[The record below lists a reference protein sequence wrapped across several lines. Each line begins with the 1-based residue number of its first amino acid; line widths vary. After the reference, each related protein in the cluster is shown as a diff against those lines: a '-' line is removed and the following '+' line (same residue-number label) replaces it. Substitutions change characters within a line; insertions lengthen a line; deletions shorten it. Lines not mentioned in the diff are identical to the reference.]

1 MLRSLAVERIE
12 FVLDQLNL
20 IKHHA
25 VCRERLKPH
34 LQLLFLFM
42 FHLNGRQ
49 FGSVGF
55 TLPMQLHFGLRLT
68 MLQALDGLLFTGNL
82 STELASA
89 IDAGQLLLQLR

>member
-25 VCRERLKPH
+25 VRRECLKSH
-34 LQLLFLFM
+34 LQFLFLFM
-42 FHLNGRQ
+42 LHLNGRQ